1 VKGEKMAKLPSDW
14 FVKGLESAKA
24 EVAAWP
30 EWKKI
35 AMQVSCKDVK

>member
-1 VKGEKMAKLPSDW
+1 MIALPKDW

-24 EVAAWP
+24 EVSTWP

-35 AMQVSCKDVK
+35 AMQVSDKVSK